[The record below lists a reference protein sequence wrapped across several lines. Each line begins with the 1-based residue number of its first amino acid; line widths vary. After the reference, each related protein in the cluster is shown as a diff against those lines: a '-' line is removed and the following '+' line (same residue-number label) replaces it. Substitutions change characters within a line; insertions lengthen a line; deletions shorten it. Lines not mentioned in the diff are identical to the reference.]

1 MEKLTDKSLAT
12 LCKAELSFFRLIIE
26 KSTDKSSLLYFYR
39 TIYIKFSPD
48 TASHSFSSSFPSFE
62 SLPFATLVRT
72 SRVHV
77 NFGAKL
83 GICSMGWVWSM
94 GFHVRG
100 LALRCGQ
107 VRCLILQP
115 IQNWAHLPT
124 HQVQNQYL
132 FIIPFFFFQWTSPRK
147 LKSNPQIL
155 RRRFHSKS
163 RSEKRRRATESQFPK
178 GQGKAN
184 FSFFPSFLIPSDQC
198 QREQIRS
205 RCRNCGRLTG
215 VSSPSPRC
223 TRRGRGVSA
232 VNSIRSA

>member
-1 MEKLTDKSLAT
+1 VEKLTDKSLAT

-132 FIIPFFFFQWTSPRK
+132 FIIPFFFLSMDVAEKTQIESPNPSPAIPLQVSIGK
-147 LKSNPQIL
+147 AQKSNGIPI
-155 RRRFHSKS
+155 
-163 RSEKRRRATESQFPK
+163 PK
-178 GQGKAN
+178 G
-184 FSFFPSFLIPSDQC
+184 
-198 QREQIRS
+198 
-205 RCRNCGRLTG
+205 
-215 VSSPSPRC
+215 
-223 TRRGRGVSA
+223 TRQS
-232 VNSIRSA
+232 